1 MEKTPFSE
9 NAKGFFSDWK
19 KEYETDNKQILER
32 KKKRDEEAAKMD
44 EEFKKLWDEF
54 KIELSGKSKVLLDNV
69 IVYYNN
75 FSEAFMKG
83 TATLNEK
90 IQLEKRLEELNLFLK
105 TAGEKGSEKVDRFVK
120 SMKNKLDSFDQE
132 LISEKVD
139 NKNIDFEDIKNQAE
153 EEIVK
158 QNSKKLTD
166 FNDIF
171 K

>member
-19 KEYETDNKQILER
+19 KEYETDNKDILER
-32 KKKRDEEAAKMD
+32 KKKRDEESAKMD
-44 EEFKKLWDEF
+44 AEFKKLWEEY
-54 KIELSGKSKVLLDNV
+54 KVELSGKSKVLLDNV

-83 TATLNEK
+83 TATISEK
-90 IQLEKRLEELNLFLK
+90 IQLEKRLDELNLFLK
-105 TAGEKGSEKVDRFVK
+105 TAGEKGSEKIDKFVNN
-120 SMKNKLDSFDQE
+120 MKIKLNSFDDE
-132 LISEKVD
+132 LISEKIET
-139 NKNIDFEDIKNQAE
+139 KNNSFIDIKNQAE
-153 EEIVK
+153 EEIVN